1 MLDKE
6 PIITKSY
13 SSNLALANT
22 AENIDSDADLTSL
35 ELLAVKN
42 KESDVAHCDIFCLI
56 KGIKESLIVTYRLSV
71 VPAGTT

>member
-1 MLDKE
+1 MRDKE
-6 PIITKSY
+6 PIRTKIY

-22 AENIDSDADLTSL
+22 AENIDSEADLTSF

-42 KESDVAHCDIFCLI
+42 RESEDAHCDIFCLI
-56 KGIKESLIVTYRLSV
+56 KGMKESLIVTYRLSV